1 MRPPANLSCGAYNID
16 EYDNQF
22 LVNSLS
28 SPLNNKS
35 KSNINNVEV
44 LKRDVMLSDEYKNAQ
59 VVTSDGKNI
68 GNVKS
73 SDSKSL
79 VVFKKGFLRDEEFH
93 VDIAGYHI
101 MTEGQLEKLIIV

>member
-1 MRPPANLSCGAYNID
+1 MNLSYGAYNVD

-22 LVNSLS
+22 RVNSLS
-28 SPLNNKS
+28 SSLNNKS

-44 LKRDVMLSDEYKNAQ
+44 LKGDVMLSDEYKNAQ

-73 SDSKSL
+73 SDSNSL
-79 VVFKKGFLRDEEFH
+79 VVFKKGFLRDEEFML
-93 VDIAGYHI
+93 ILLRYYI
-101 MTEGQLEKLIIV
+101 MTED

>member
-1 MRPPANLSCGAYNID
+1 MRPPANLSYGAYNID

-22 LVNSLS
+22 LVTSPS

-44 LKRDVMLSDEYKNAQ
+44 LKGDVMLSDEYKNAQ

-73 SDSKSL
+73 SDTNSL

-93 VDIAGYHI
+93 VAIAADI
-101 MTEGQLEKLIIV
+101 TL